1 MAAKGRLDLVKKSLK
16 MLMGQLK
23 RDDKVSIIVC
33 GDSAK
38 TLVSGAFAYQKMFLD
53 DAISQI
59 KASGSTNLEKG
70 IIAAYGM
77 ALKHYIPGGY
87 NRVVIFTDGIVDTDS
102 DNPEDILKKVAA
114 ARAKGVCNTIIAVGG
129 DGDDRLME
137 ALADRGDGNYVFLD
151 SGEEAEELFKNQFEA
166 RFRVIAKDVKIQ
178 VEFNPE
184 MVESYRQVG
193 YENRQL
199 SRADFRNDKV
209 DAGEVGAGQSVTAL
223 YELRLTPGFR
233 KNDAVIASVRLRYK
247 NVPSLDVEEKE
258 YYLDPVEVKKS
269 FDDSKDNFR
278 LAFVAGEF
286 AEGLKYPDTPGI
298 ANPPLLKQILS
309 APLKNTYKNDRK
321 AQELYKL
328 INSVK

>member
-1 MAAKGRLDLVKKSLK
+1 
-16 MLMGQLK
+16 MGQLK

-38 TLVSGAFAYQKMFLD
+38 TLAPGAFAYQKKFLD

-70 IIAAYGM
+70 IIAAYSM
-77 ALKHYIPGGY
+77 ALEHYIPGGY

-114 ARAKGVCNTIIAVGG
+114 ARTKGVCNTIIAVGG

-137 ALADRGDGNYVFLD
+137 ALADKGDGNYVFLD
-151 SGEEAEELFKNQFEA
+151 SEEEAEELFKNQFAA

-223 YELRLTPGFR
+223 YELRLKPDFR
-233 KNDAVIASVRLRYK
+233 KKDAVIASVRLRYK

-258 YYLDPVEVKKS
+258 YYLEPGEVKRS
-269 FDDSKDNFR
+269 FDNSKDNFR

-298 ANPPLLKQILS
+298 ANPSLLKQILD

-328 INSVK
+328 INSLK